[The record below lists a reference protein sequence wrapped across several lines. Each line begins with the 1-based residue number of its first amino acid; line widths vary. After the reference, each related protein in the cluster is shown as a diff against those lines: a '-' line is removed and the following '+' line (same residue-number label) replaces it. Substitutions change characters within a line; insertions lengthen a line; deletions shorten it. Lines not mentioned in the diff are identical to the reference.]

1 MKKIYLLLICSVFV
15 LFAFKQHKIERTE
28 VTLTK
33 LWETDT
39 LLKTSESVKYHPEK
53 GIIYVSNIG
62 GVPPGKKDGDG
73 SISIIDKNGKIIN
86 QNWVTGIDAPKG
98 LGFYKDHLFVPNIDE
113 VIKIDIKTGTIVKKY
128 PISGAVFL
136 NDLDVDTNGDV
147 YFTDSNG
154 HKIFKLV
161 NDEASLW
168 MDLTGYGPNGILVEK
183 NRILILSSNK
193 GDFIAIDKKTKE
205 ISVLSTGVRGGDG
218 IVAAKGG
225 YILSAWQGG
234 IFYVDE
240 NSKGSEAIKILD
252 TKEQKLYTAD
262 ISIVPEDNIL
272 LVPTFYGNSVIAYK
286 INYK

>member
-1 MKKIYLLLICSVFV
+1 MKKFNLLLICSVFV
-15 LFAFKQHKIERTE
+15 LLAFKQNKKMVSE

-53 GIIYVSNIG
+53 DVIYVSNIG

-73 SISIIDKNGKIIN
+73 SISIINKEGRIIN
-86 QNWVTGIDAPKG
+86 KSWVTGIDAPKG
-98 LGFYKDHLFVPNIDE
+98 LGFYKDKVFVPNIDE
-113 VIKIDIKTGTIVKKY
+113 VIRIDINTGAIEKKY
-128 PISGAVFL
+128 PVKEAVFL

-154 HKIFKLV
+154 DKIFKLV
-161 NDEASLW
+161 NDEVSLW
-168 MDLTGYGPNGILVEK
+168 LDLKGFNPNGILVEED
-183 NRILILSSNK
+183 RILILSSNK
-193 GDFIAIDKKTKE
+193 GDFISIDKKTKE
-205 ISVLSTGVRGGDG
+205 LTVLATGVRGGDG

-234 IFYVDE
+234 IFFVDKD
-240 NSKGSEAIKILD
+240 SKGSEAVKILD
-252 TKEQKLYTAD
+252 TREQKLYTAD
-262 ISIVPEDNIL
+262 ISIIPEENIL

>member
-1 MKKIYLLLICSVFV
+1 
-15 LFAFKQHKIERTE
+15 
-28 VTLTK
+28 
-33 LWETDT
+33 
-39 LLKTSESVKYHPEK
+39 
-53 GIIYVSNIG
+53 
-62 GVPPGKKDGDG
+62 
-73 SISIIDKNGKIIN
+73 
-86 QNWVTGIDAPKG
+86 
-98 LGFYKDHLFVPNIDE
+98 
-113 VIKIDIKTGTIVKKY
+113 
-128 PISGAVFL
+128 VFL